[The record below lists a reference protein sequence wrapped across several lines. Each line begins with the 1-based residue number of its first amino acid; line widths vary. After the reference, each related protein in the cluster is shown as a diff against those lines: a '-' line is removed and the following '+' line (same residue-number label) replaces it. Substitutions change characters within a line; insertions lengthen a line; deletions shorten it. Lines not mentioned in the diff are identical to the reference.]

1 MPDTGTSSSG
11 RTGAKSGPWVTRKIG
26 PLPVWAYGV
35 IAVGAYYWYTHYG
48 PGASKAAAAQQP
60 AGGGL
65 KTYAPR
71 ITETITERAPRGHR
85 RPDEPEP
92 KRKPPPKRKHHRP
105 RPPSSRPPG
114 PRAAAMAPAG
124 PAGVNP
130 GGPNRPP
137 GPGVN
142 PGGPRQGP
150 PPRRKHKPPPPPPPG
165 PPPAPA
171 PAVPGPEQVAS
182 ADYAPAGMQTG
193 GAVNADTNQPVYW
206 EWQHA
211 HRGPEVPM
219 PVQAYA
225 PMTSGAVYDAAS
237 AGAGL
242 AAG

>member
-11 RTGAKSGPWVTRKIG
+11 RTAAKGGPWVTRKVG

-48 PGASKAAAAQQP
+48 PGASKTAAAQQP
-60 AGGGL
+60 AGGL

-71 ITETITERAPRGHR
+71 ITETITETGTR
-85 RPDEPEP
+85 RKGKGKG
-92 KRKPPPKRKHHRP
+92 KRKRK
-105 RPPSSRPPG
+105 
-114 PRAAAMAPAG
+114 
-124 PAGVNP
+124 
-130 GGPNRPP
+130 PP
-137 GPGVN
+137 GPGVGTATAATDAPNVPAPN
-142 PGGPRQGP
+142 PGGPRLPPPPPGGVDPGGPRKKPPHGRHKRPP
-150 PPRRKHKPPPPPPPG
+150 PPRQPPPPPPK
-165 PPPAPA
+165 PPAPV
-171 PAVPGPEQVAS
+171 PPGPEQVAS

>member
-1 MPDTGTSSSG
+1 MPDTGTSP
-11 RTGAKSGPWVTRKIG
+11 RTGTAKPKGGGTWFTRKIG
-26 PLPVWAYGV
+26 PLPAWGWGAV
-35 IAVGAYYWYTHYG
+35 AVGAYYWYAHYG

-71 ITETITERAPRGHR
+71 ITETITEQAPRPG
-85 RPDEPEP
+85 
-92 KRKPPPKRKHHRP
+92 RKPRPGKR
-105 RPPSSRPPG
+105 
-114 PRAAAMAPAG
+114 
-124 PAGVNP
+124 
-130 GGPNRPP
+130 
-137 GPGVN
+137 
-142 PGGPRQGP
+142 
-150 PPRRKHKPPPPPPPG
+150 PPRRKHPRPRPPASHPPAGINPGGPDRHPGPHRRPPPPPPPPG
-165 PPPAPA
+165 PPPPPA
-171 PAVPGPEQVAS
+171 TVPPGPEQVAS
-182 ADYAPAGMQTG
+182 ADYQPAGMQTG

-237 AGAGL
+237 TGATI